1 MSERPR
7 NFSQTKVRDASG
19 QASAAREERVAQAPA
34 SPIEVAARLDPR
46 ASAEN
51 LPKELGGPK
60 GPEPTRFGDWEH
72 NGRCID
78 F

>member
-1 MSERPR
+1 MNDKPR
-7 NFSQTKVRDASG
+7 TFSQTSVREASTRPAGSGVDRPVGAPVVVDA
-19 QASAAREERVAQAPA
+19 V
-34 SPIEVAARLDPR
+34 LDPR

>member
-1 MSERPR
+1 MNDKPR
-7 NFSQTKVRDASG
+7 AFSQTSIRDASARPSG
-19 QASAAREERVAQAPA
+19 SAPVRPESTPVAVDAK
-34 SPIEVAARLDPR
+34 LDPR
-46 ASAEN
+46 AAAAN

-72 NGRCID
+72 NGRCVD